1 MDILL
6 ILSLSVMISRLMYG
20 SQSDTDKANPRE
32 RVVDKLAKLVLREG
46 AFGIIIAFV
55 LFVIIIGLPFKWFGM
70 NSSAV

>member
-1 MDILL
+1 
-6 ILSLSVMISRLMYG
+6 MISRLMYG

>member
-1 MDILL
+1 
-6 ILSLSVMISRLMYG
+6 MISRLMYG

-55 LFVIIIGLPFKWFGM
+55 LFVIIIGLPFK
-70 NSSAV
+70 

>member
-55 LFVIIIGLPFKWFGM
+55 LFVIIIGLPFK
-70 NSSAV
+70 

>member
-1 MDILL
+1 MEILL

-55 LFVIIIGLPFKWFGM
+55 LFVIITGLPFK
-70 NSSAV
+70 

>member
-55 LFVIIIGLPFKWFGM
+55 LLVIIIGLPFK
-70 NSSAV
+70 

>member
-1 MDILL
+1 MEILL
-6 ILSLSVMISRLMYG
+6 ILSLSVMISRIMYG

-55 LFVIIIGLPFKWFGM
+55 LFVIITGLPFK
-70 NSSAV
+70 

>member
-55 LFVIIIGLPFKWFGM
+55 LFVIITGLPFK
-70 NSSAV
+70 